1 MNKKEMEKQIRKE
14 TIKQL
19 ILDYCLDYADLSSS
33 LYGEKRESCLSL
45 ASEIYR
51 ESDQKIIAFWKE
63 RMKEKEN
70 DL

>member
-1 MNKKEMEKQIRKE
+1 MEKQIRKE

-45 ASEIYR
+45 ASEIYS
-51 ESDQKIIAFWKE
+51 ETDKKIMEFWKE
-63 RMKEKEN
+63 KLKQKEKGNE
-70 DL
+70 